1 MASAASSAPR
11 RSGFFDSLP
20 VLCHARDTFDAQR
33 YRAAPDDWALA
44 VTDIVDSTGA
54 IAAGRHKTVNFV
66 AAMAIAAAKN
76 LCAPESI
83 PFLFGG
89 DGAVLMVPP
98 QHAAQTRIE
107 LARARGAAARDHG
120 LRLRVGL
127 VPVGVLRRFGCDV
140 RVGRYEPSPG
150 NSFGVFLGGG
160 VAVLE
165 DAVRGRGHAELAAM
179 AAIGEELDDRAPVDL
194 TGLSCRW
201 DALRSRQGKMLTLII
216 QGAPDPGAVHAAV
229 LQLAQQDGDPSAVR
243 LDNLRQRWP
252 PRGFML
258 EARARRRAGWLW
270 VSTLRVLAA
279 TLLARVMM
287 ARGKPTGGF
296 DPQRYRQELTT
307 NTDFCRHDETLC
319 FVIDCALAR
328 IEAITR
334 HVADC
339 AAAQGFRFGTDVADT
354 ALMTCLVTSATE
366 GLHVHF
372 VDGGGGGYTNAARQL
387 KAAAS
392 TTRGHPAGVA
402 AGAAG

>member
-1 MASAASSAPR
+1 MDPRLRVAAPLTPGAAL
-11 RSGFFDSLP
+11 RSGFFERLP
-20 VLCHARDTFDAQR
+20 VLRHARDTFDAQH

-44 VTDIVDSTGA
+44 VTDIVDSNGA

-98 QHAAQTRIE
+98 QHAAQARVE
-107 LARARGAAARDHG
+107 LARARGVAAREHG
-120 LRLRVGL
+120 LALRVGL
-127 VPVGVLRRFGCDV
+127 VPAGVLRRFGCDV

-150 NSFGVFLGGG
+150 NSFGVFLGGA

-201 DALRSRQGKMLTLII
+201 DALRSQHGKMLTLII
-216 QGAPDPGAVHAAV
+216 HGAPDPGAIHAAV
-229 LQLAQQDGDPSAVR
+229 LQLAQQDGDPRAVR
-243 LDNLRQRWP
+243 TDNLRERWP
-252 PRGFML
+252 PKGFML
-258 EARARRRAGWLW
+258 EARARRRGGWLW
-270 VSTLRVLAA
+270 TSTVRVLAE
-279 TLLARVMM
+279 TLLARLVM
-287 ARGKPTGGF
+287 ARGKPVGDF
-296 DPQRYRQELTT
+296 DPQRYRQEVAT

-319 FVIDCALAR
+319 FVIDCVLER
-328 IEAITR
+328 IDAITR
-334 HVADC
+334 HVAQC
-339 AAAQGFRFGTDVADT
+339 AAAQGFRFGMDVADT
-354 ALMTCLVTSATE
+354 ALMTCLVTSAAE

-387 KAAAS
+387 KAAA
-392 TTRGHPAGVA
+392 RQ
-402 AGAAG
+402 